1 MAALTA
7 ALIGLAFAGGALGA
21 KLTAPKPTS
30 AGGGVPG
37 QGHTRRTPAPNDAT
51 TTPPPPP
58 DVAANQSAAVKS
70 GYGAGYR
77 QRRRALAGTTSSV
90 AQASGTVLSPVL
102 APKTLIGY

>member
-51 TTPPPPP
+51 TTPPPP